1 MGEGDGSGGLVFHG
15 WVAVR
20 RMRIGTSGE
29 AGNLL
34 LPGQLHGGAAAGLQ
48 VPGN

>member
-1 MGEGDGSGGLVFHG
+1 MGEGDGSGCLVFHG

-29 AGNLL
+29 SGNLV
-34 LPGQLHGGAAAGLQ
+34 LPGQLDGDAAAGLKSR
-48 VPGN
+48 GR